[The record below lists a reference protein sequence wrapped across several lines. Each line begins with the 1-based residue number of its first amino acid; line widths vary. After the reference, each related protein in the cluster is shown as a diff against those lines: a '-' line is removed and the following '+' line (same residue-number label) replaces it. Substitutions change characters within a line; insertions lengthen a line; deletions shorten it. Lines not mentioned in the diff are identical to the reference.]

1 MNHLAHEG
9 PENPTLQR
17 VDGCLER
24 HTENDEEEICYA
36 EVEDEQIG
44 GVVPNLPTSEE
55 HSQYQTIP
63 NGPQEKY
70 EREDHRHN
78 DTGWV
83 ELVALRGIPVSH
95 GFIQVL
101 VI

>member
-9 PENPTLQR
+9 PENPSLQR

-24 HTENDEEEICYA
+24 HTEDDEEEIGYT

-44 GVVPNLPTSEE
+44 GVVPNLPASEE

-63 NGPQEKY
+63 NGPQKED

-78 DTGWV
+78 DTSWV
-83 ELVALRGIPVSH
+83 ELVAL
-95 GFIQVL
+95 
-101 VI
+101 

>member
-24 HTENDEEEICYA
+24 HTEDDEEEISYT

-44 GVVPNLPTSEE
+44 GVVPNLSTSEE
-55 HSQYQTIP
+55 HSQYQTVP
-63 NGPQEKY
+63 NGP
-70 EREDHRHN
+70 
-78 DTGWV
+78 
-83 ELVALRGIPVSH
+83 
-95 GFIQVL
+95 
-101 VI
+101 